1 MFLFSTFFIYNR
13 DLKAITNRYE
23 DLVEDALAGTQRE
36 KALTE
41 ELEVQKE
48 KMYALE
54 SKWIEQA
61 KTLETQGGEL
71 ETQMAINKNLERKIS
86 FTEKREIEF
95 LEKEQKIAQD
105 IEEAQYERDSAL
117 RREQLLLREIDVLNQ
132 KCLDQPKLY
141 KEKSDLALQ
150 T

>member
-1 MFLFSTFFIYNR
+1 
-13 DLKAITNRYE
+13 
-23 DLVEDALAGTQRE
+23 
-36 KALTE
+36 
-41 ELEVQKE
+41 
-48 KMYALE
+48 MYALE
-54 SKWIEQA
+54 SKLIEQA
-61 KTLETQGGEL
+61 KTSETQCGEL

-95 LEKEQKIAQD
+95 LEKEQKIAQE
-105 IEEAQYERDSAL
+105 IEEAQFERDSAL